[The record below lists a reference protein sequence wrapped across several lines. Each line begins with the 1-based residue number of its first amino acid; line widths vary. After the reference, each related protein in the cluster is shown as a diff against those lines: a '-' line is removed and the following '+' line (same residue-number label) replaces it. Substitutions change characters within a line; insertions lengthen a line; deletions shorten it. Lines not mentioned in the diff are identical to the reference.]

1 MELSK
6 QYKPEEVEERI
17 YELWEEGGHFRAE
30 INEDREPFS
39 MAIPPPNVT
48 SELHVGH
55 ALQFTLH
62 DIVIRY
68 QRMQGKEACWF
79 PGMDHAG
86 IATQNVVE
94 KNLAEEG
101 LTRHDLGREE
111 FVERVW
117 DWKEEYGGKIKDQL
131 KALGS
136 SADWSRER
144 FTLDEGLSRAV
155 REAFVQL
162 YEEGYIYRDKYII
175 NWCPR
180 CSTAL
185 SDIEVEHEEEV
196 GKLYWI
202 TYPIKGEDESVT
214 IATTRPETMLGD
226 TALAIHPEDERAE
239 ELSGKKAILPLVG
252 RELPIVKDD
261 AIDPEFGTGILK
273 VTPAHDPTD
282 FDIGEAHDL
291 ETISVINDDA
301 EIDFEGKYDGMDR
314 YEGREAIVEDLEK
327 EGHLKKTEDYEHS
340 VGHCQ
345 RCDTVV
351 EPSISE
357 QWFVEMEDLA
367 EPAIEAV
374 RNDEVELIPER
385 WKKVYFEW
393 MENIQDWCISRQL
406 WWGHRIPAWHCEDC
420 GEITVAREEPKKCD
434 SCGSNE
440 LTQERDV
447 LDTWFS
453 SALWPFSVMGW
464 PEETED
470 LNYFFPT
477 DLLITGFDIIFFWV
491 ARMIMTSLH
500 FMDEVPFDQVLL
512 TPLVLDENGE
522 KMSSSKGN
530 ILDPLELKDEYG
542 ADAVRF
548 AMASSTTKGR
558 GMKLSEGEIEDKRN
572 FLNKLWNAARFT
584 LSHVKEEDRTLP
596 EKEEMELEDK
606 WILSRYADALEG
618 VQDDLKDYSFKSA
631 TKKIYSFVWHDFCDW
646 YLELIK
652 PRLYSDEG
660 GEAASRVLGTT
671 FRGTLK
677 LLHPFIPFVTEEIWG
692 KLPGDE
698 GALIDRDFPEPDEEL
713 VDEEIEE
720 KLSTLQEMITAVRN
734 VRGEM
739 NIPTGKDVKVLVE
752 VDDEETGQ
760 LVRENQTYFSEL
772 ADVSEMEVGTG
783 VEKPENSSRRV
794 LESSE
799 VLVPLEGLIDIEKER
814 EKLKKE
820 LTELE
825 SDLESTRKKLNNE
838 DFLTK
843 APDEVVSR
851 EKAKK
856 EEFLEKKER
865 LQSNLEALEDN

>member
-1 MELSK
+1 MELPK
-6 QYKPEEVEERI
+6 RYEPEKVEDKI
-17 YELWEEGGHFRAE
+17 YDYWEENGYFRAE
-30 INEDREPFS
+30 VNEDKEPFS

-68 QRMQGKEACWF
+68 QRMKGKEVCWF

-94 KNLAEEG
+94 EHLAEENKS
-101 LTRHDLGREE
+101 RHDLGREK

-117 DWKEEYGGKIKDQL
+117 EWKEEYGGKIQDQL

-136 SADWSRER
+136 SPDWSRER

-185 SDIEVEHEEEV
+185 SDIEVEHEEEQ

-202 TYPIKGEDESVT
+202 NYELKGSEEFLTV
-214 IATTRPETMLGD
+214 ATTRPETMLGD
-226 TALAIHPEDERAE
+226 TALAIHPEDERSKDLA
-239 ELSGKKAILPLVG
+239 GRKAILPLVG
-252 RELPIVKDD
+252 REIPIVEDNVV
-261 AIDPEFGTGILK
+261 DPEFGSGIVK

-282 FDIGEAHDL
+282 FEIGEAYDL
-291 ETISVINDDA
+291 DTISVIDDDA
-301 EIDFEGKYDGMDR
+301 NISFEGKYEGMDR
-314 YEGREAIVEDLEK
+314 YEAREEIVRDLDETGMLEEI
-327 EGHLKKTEDYEHS
+327 EGYEHS

-351 EPSISE
+351 EPSVSE

-374 RNDEVELIPER
+374 RQDEVELIPDR

-406 WWGHRIPAWHCEDC
+406 WWGHRIPAWQCQDC
-420 GEITVAREEPKKCD
+420 GEMVVAREEPDTCT
-434 SCGSNE
+434 SCGSSE
-440 LTQERDV
+440 LTQETDV

-464 PEETED
+464 PQETKELD
-470 LNYFFPT
+470 YFFPT

-530 ILDPLELKDEYG
+530 ILDPLELKEEYG
-542 ADAVRF
+542 ADSVRF

-572 FLNKLWNAARFT
+572 FLNKLWNAARFA
-584 LSHVKEEDRTLP
+584 LP
-596 EKEEMELEDK
+596 HLEGGNNLPSEGELELEDR
-606 WILSRYADALEG
+606 WILSRYSDTVTQVEK
-618 VQDDLKDYSFKSA
+618 DLKDYAFKSA
-631 TKKIYSFVWHDFCDW
+631 TKKLYSFVWNDFCDW

-652 PRLYSDEG
+652 PRLYSEEGDET
-660 GEAASRVLGTT
+660 VNQILGYTLK
-671 FRGTLK
+671 GTLTI
-677 LLHPFIPFVTEEIWG
+677 LHPFIPFITEEIWN
-692 KLPGDE
+692 KLSEMSEP
-698 GALIDRDFPEPDEEL
+698 LMLRDFPSPGKDMKNREAEK
-713 VDEEIEE
+713 
-720 KLSTLQEMITAVRN
+720 KLSVLQKMIKAIRN

-739 NIPTGKDVKVLVE
+739 NIPTGKGIKVLI
-752 VDDEETGQ
+752 DTADEKLGRLAE
-760 LVRENQTYFSEL
+760 ENLIYFEEL
-772 ADVSEMEVGTG
+772 ANVDELKTGTDLDR
-783 VEKPENSSRRV
+783 PENSARRV
-794 LESSE
+794 LENSE
-799 VLVPLEGLIDIEKER
+799 VLVPLAGLIDIEKER
-814 EKLKKE
+814 ERIKNE
-820 LTELE
+820 LTEVE
-825 SDLESTRKKLNNE
+825 DDLESTLRKLNNE
-838 DFLTK
+838 DFLKK
-843 APDEVVSR
+843 APEEVVSK
-851 EKAKK
+851 EKEKK
-856 EEFLEKKER
+856 EEFLARKER
-865 LQSNLEALEDN
+865 LKTNLAALEDN

>member
-1 MELSK
+1 MELPK
-6 QYKPEEVEERI
+6 RYEPDKVEDRI
-17 YELWEEGGHFRAE
+17 YDYWENNDYFRAE
-30 INEDREPFS
+30 VDEEKERFS

-68 QRMQGKEACWF
+68 QRMKGKEACWF

-94 KNLAEEG
+94 KNLAEEN

-111 FVERVW
+111 FVQRVW

-136 SADWSRER
+136 SPDWSRER
-144 FTLDEGLSRAV
+144 FTLDDGLSNAV

-185 SDIEVEHEEEV
+185 SDIEVEHEEEE
-196 GKLYWI
+196 GKLYR
-202 TYPIKGEDESVT
+202 IKYELKGADQSVT

-226 TALAIHPEDERAE
+226 TALAIHPKDERAE
-239 ELSGKKAILPLVG
+239 ELAEKKAILPLVG
-252 RELPIVKDD
+252 RELPIVKDE
-261 AIDPEFGTGILK
+261 AIDPDFGSGVLK

-282 FDIGEAHDL
+282 FDIGERHDL

-301 EIDFEGKYDGMDR
+301 EISFDGKYRGMDR
-314 YEGREAIVEDLEK
+314 YEAREEIVKDLE
-327 EGHLKKTEDYEHS
+327 EGAYLEGIEDYEHS

-374 RNDEVELIPER
+374 RNDEVKLIPER

-420 GEITVAREEPKKCD
+420 KEITVSREEPQKCS
-434 SCGSNE
+434 SCGSTN
-440 LTQERDV
+440 LKQENDV

-470 LNYFFPT
+470 LDYFFPT

-491 ARMIMTSLH
+491 ARMIITSLH
-500 FMDEVPFDQVLL
+500 FMDEVPFREVLL

-522 KMSSSKGN
+522 KMSSSRGN

-572 FLNKLWNAARFT
+572 FLNKLWNAARFA
-584 LSHVKEEDRTLP
+584 LPHLEGGLDHLP
-596 EKEEMELEDK
+596 ERENLELEDR
-606 WILSRYADALEG
+606 WILSRYSHTVEEVRDNLE
-618 VQDDLKDYSFKSA
+618 DYSFKAA
-631 TKKIYSFVWHDFCDW
+631 TKKIYGFVWNDFCDW
-646 YLELIK
+646 YLELVK
-652 PRLYSDEG
+652 PRLYSDNEDDT
-660 GEAASRVLGTT
+660 ARRVLHYTLT
-671 FRGTLK
+671 GTLR
-677 LLHPFIPFVTEEIWG
+677 LLHPFIPFITEEIWN
-692 KLPGDE
+692 KLPDRKKP
-698 GALIDRDFPEPDEEL
+698 LMKRDFPGARAELKHPDVEGKL
-713 VDEEIEE
+713 ASLQKMIEA
-720 KLSTLQEMITAVRN
+720 TRN

-739 NIPTGKDVKVLVE
+739 NIPTGKEIKVMIDTE
-752 VDDEETGQ
+752 DEELGKLAKKK
-760 LVRENQTYFSEL
+760 LVYFSEL
-772 ADVSEMEVGTG
+772 ADVSELQVGSG
-783 VEKPENSSRRV
+783 LDRPDNSARRILEKA
-794 LESSE
+794 E
-799 VLVPLEGLIDIEKER
+799 VLVPLEGLIDIESER
-814 EKLKKE
+814 ERIKG
-820 LTELE
+820 ELE
-825 SDLESTRKKLNNE
+825 EVKQNLASTERKLNNE
-838 DFLTK
+838 DFLKK
-843 APDEVVSR
+843 APEEVVAK
-851 EKAKK
+851 EKDKR
-856 EEFLEKKER
+856 EEFQSKKDRLET
-865 LQSNLEALEDN
+865 NLAALEDN

>member
-1 MELSK
+1 MELPK
-6 QYKPEEVEERI
+6 RYEPDKVEDKI
-17 YELWEEGGHFRAE
+17 YDYWESNDYFRAE
-30 INEDREPFS
+30 IDEGKEPFS

-68 QRMQGKEACWF
+68 QRMKGKEACWF

-94 KNLAEEG
+94 KNLAEED

-136 SADWSRER
+136 SPDWSRER
-144 FTLDEGLSRAV
+144 FTLDDGLSNAV

-185 SDIEVEHEEEV
+185 SDIEVEHEEEE
-196 GKLYWI
+196 GKLYRI
-202 TYPIKGEDESVT
+202 SYELDGADRSVT

-226 TALAIHPEDERAE
+226 TALAIHPEDERAD
-239 ELSGKKAILPLVG
+239 ELVEYKAILPLVG
-252 RELPIVKDD
+252 RELPIVKDE
-261 AIDPEFGTGILK
+261 AIDPEFGSGVLK

-282 FDIGEAHDL
+282 FDIGDRHGL
-291 ETISVINDDA
+291 ETISVISDDA
-301 EIDFEGKYDGMDR
+301 EISFEGKYRGMER
-314 YEGREAIVEDLEK
+314 YEAREEIVKDLE
-327 EGHLKKTEDYEHS
+327 ESGHLEGIEDYEHS

-367 EPAIEAV
+367 RPAIEAV
-374 RNDEVELIPER
+374 RNDEVELIPDR

-406 WWGHRIPAWHCEDC
+406 WWGHRIPAWHCNDC
-420 GEITVAREEPKKCD
+420 DEITVSREEPEKC
-434 SCGSNE
+434 SHCGSTN
-440 LTQERDV
+440 LTQEQDV

-470 LNYFFPT
+470 LDYFFPT

-500 FMDEVPFDQVLL
+500 FMDEIPFDQVLL

-572 FLNKLWNAARFT
+572 FLNKLWNASRFALPHMESGSDELPAEDT
-584 LSHVKEEDRTLP
+584 LK
-596 EKEEMELEDK
+596 LEDK
-606 WILSRYADALEG
+606 WILSRYADTIGE
-618 VQDDLKDYSFKSA
+618 VRDDLEDYSFKAA
-631 TKKIYSFVWHDFCDW
+631 TKKIYSFVWNDFCDW
-646 YLELIK
+646 YLELVK
-652 PRLYSDEG
+652 PRLYSEG
-660 GEAASRVLGTT
+660 DDDTARRVLSYTLK
-671 FRGTLK
+671 GTLK
-677 LLHPFIPFVTEEIWG
+677 VLHPFIPFVTEEIWN
-692 KLPGDE
+692 KLPDSPKP
-698 GALIDRDFPEPDEEL
+698 LMKRSFPETKSQLRNSEVEANL
-713 VDEEIEE
+713 A
-720 KLSTLQEMITAVRN
+720 SLQEMIKSIRN

-739 NIPTGKDVKVLVE
+739 NIPTGKEIKVLIDTE
-752 VDDEETGQ
+752 DENLGS
-760 LVRENQTYFSEL
+760 LAKENLTYFTEL
-772 ADVSEMEVGTG
+772 ADVTELEVGSG
-783 VEKPENSSRRV
+783 LNRPENSARRI
-794 LESSE
+794 LEDCE
-799 VLVPLEGLIDIEKER
+799 VLVPLEGLIDIESER
-814 EKLKKE
+814 KRIKKE
-820 LTELE
+820 LDQVEG
-825 SDLESTRKKLNNE
+825 DLEATERKLSNE
-838 DFLTK
+838 DFLKK
-843 APDEVVSR
+843 APEEVVAK
-851 EKAKK
+851 EKDKK
-856 EEFLEKKER
+856 EEFQAKKDRLET
-865 LQSNLEALEDN
+865 NLAALEDN

>member
-6 QYKPEEVEERI
+6 RYKPEDVEDKI
-17 YELWEEGGHFRAE
+17 YKFWEDNDYFRAE
-30 INEDREPFS
+30 VSEDKEPFS

-68 QRMQGKEACWF
+68 QRMKGKEDCWF

-101 LTRHDLGREE
+101 LNRHDLGREK

-117 DWKEEYGGKIKDQL
+117 EWKEEYGGKIKDQL

-144 FTLDEGLSRAV
+144 FTLDEGLSNAV
-155 REAFVQL
+155 KEAFVQL

-185 SDIEVEHEEEV
+185 SDIEVEHKEEE
-196 GKLYWI
+196 GKLYR
-202 TYPIKGEDESVT
+202 IKYDLKGTDQSVT

-226 TALAIHPEDERAE
+226 TGLAIHPDDERAE
-239 ELSGKKAILPLVG
+239 ELVGEKAILPLVG
-252 RELPIVKDD
+252 RELPIVDD
-261 AIDPEFGTGILK
+261 EAIDPEFGSGILK

-291 ETISVINDDA
+291 ESISVIDDA
-301 EIDFEGKYDGMDR
+301 AKISLEGKYQGLDR
-314 YEGREAIVEDLEK
+314 YEARDQIVDDLVEQGYL
-327 EGHLKKTEDYEHS
+327 EEVENYDHS

-367 EPAIEAV
+367 KPAIEAV
-374 RNDEVELIPER
+374 RNDDVELIPDR

-420 GEITVAREEPKKCD
+420 GEITVSREEPEAC
-434 SCGSNE
+434 SACGGSN
-440 LTQERDV
+440 LTQEKDV

-464 PEETED
+464 PEDTED
-470 LNYFFPT
+470 LEYFFPT

-500 FMDEVPFDQVLL
+500 FTGEVPFDQVLL

-542 ADAVRF
+542 TDAVRF

-584 LSHVKEEDRTLP
+584 LSHLDSEEEKLP
-596 EKEEMELEDK
+596 EKEGMELEDR
-606 WILSRYADALEG
+606 WIISRYQDTVTKVRNNLE
-618 VQDDLKDYSFKSA
+618 DYSFKTAS
-631 TKKIYSFVWHDFCDW
+631 KILYSFVWNDFCDW

-652 PRLYSDEG
+652 PRLYSRE
-660 GEAASRVLGTT
+660 ENTVATQVLSYT
-671 FRGTLK
+671 FRGTLR
-677 LLHPFIPFVTEEIWG
+677 LLHPFIPFITEEIWD
-692 KLPGDE
+692 KLPGDP
-698 GALIDRDFPEPDEEL
+698 GALIGKDFPQPHKDLRDE
-713 VDEEIEE
+713 DIEE
-720 KLSTLQEMITAVRN
+720 KLAFLQEVIRATRN

-739 NIPTGKDVKVLVE
+739 NIPNGKEISVMINVE
-752 VDDEETGQ
+752 NEELGK
-760 LVRENQTYFSEL
+760 LARENLTYFSEL
-772 ADVSEMEVGTG
+772 ANVNELEVGTDI
-783 VEKPENSSRRV
+783 EQPKNSARRV
-794 LESSE
+794 LSNSE
-799 VLVPLEGLIDIEKER
+799 VLVPLEGLIDIEKE
-814 EKLKKE
+814 KE
-820 LTELE
+820 RIENELSQLE
-825 SDLESTRKKLNNE
+825 RDLESTKKKLNNE

-843 APDEVVSR
+843 APEEVVDR
-851 EKAKK
+851 EKKK
-856 EEFLEKKER
+856 QEEFQAKKER
-865 LQSNLEALEDN
+865 LKSNLEALEDS

>member
-1 MELSK
+1 MELPK
-6 QYKPEEVEERI
+6 RYEPEKVENRI
-17 YELWEEGGHFRAE
+17 YDYWEESGYFRAE
-30 INEDREPFS
+30 VNEDREPFS
-39 MAIPPPNVT
+39 MVIPPPNVT

-68 QRMQGKEACWF
+68 QRMKGKEACWF

-94 KNLAEEG
+94 KHLAEENK
-101 LTRHDLGREE
+101 TRHDLGREK

-117 DWKEEYGGKIKDQL
+117 KWKEEYGGKIKDQL

-136 SADWSRER
+136 SPDWSRER

-185 SDIEVEHEEEV
+185 SDIEVEHEEEE

-202 TYPIKGEDESVT
+202 NYKLKDSDEFVT
-214 IATTRPETMLGD
+214 VATTRPETMLGD
-226 TALAIHPEDERAE
+226 TALAIHPKDGRSEKLA
-239 ELSGKKAILPLVG
+239 GKKAVLPLVG
-252 RELPIVKDD
+252 REIPVVEDEVV
-261 AIDPEFGTGILK
+261 DPEFGSGIVK

-282 FDIGEAHDL
+282 FEIGETYDL
-291 ETISVINDDA
+291 ETISVIDDDA
-301 EIDFEGKYDGMDR
+301 NISFEGKYNGMDR
-314 YEGREAIVEDLEK
+314 YEAREEIVRDLDETGLL
-327 EGHLKKTEDYEHS
+327 EEIEDYEHS

-345 RCDTVV
+345 RCETVV
-351 EPSISE
+351 EPSVSE

-367 EPAIEAV
+367 KPAIEAV
-374 RNDEVELIPER
+374 RKDEVELIPDR
-385 WKKVYFEW
+385 WEKVYFEW

-420 GEITVAREEPKKCD
+420 GEIVVSREEPHTCT
-434 SCGSNE
+434 SCGSSE
-440 LTQERDV
+440 LTQETDV

-464 PEETED
+464 PEDTEELD
-470 LNYFFPT
+470 YFFPT
-477 DLLITGFDIIFFWV
+477 NLLITGFDIIFFWV

-530 ILDPLELKDEYG
+530 ILDPLELKEEYG
-542 ADAVRF
+542 ADSVRF

-572 FLNKLWNAARFT
+572 FLNKLWNAARFA
-584 LSHVKEEDRTLP
+584 LPHLEGGDGLPSEEEL
-596 EKEEMELEDK
+596 ELEDR
-606 WILSRYADALEG
+606 WILSRYTDTVSQVEQDLE
-618 VQDDLKDYSFKSA
+618 DYSFKSA
-631 TKKIYSFVWHDFCDW
+631 TKKLYSFVWNDFCDW

-652 PRLYSDEG
+652 PRLYSEEGDEG
-660 GEAASRVLGTT
+660 VKRVLGYTLE
-671 FRGTLK
+671 GTLTI
-677 LLHPFIPFVTEEIWG
+677 LHPFIPFITEEIWD
-692 KLPGDE
+692 KLSETSEP
-698 GALIDRDFPEPDEEL
+698 IMIQDFPAPESSKRNREA
-713 VDEEIEE
+713 EE
-720 KLSTLQEMITAVRN
+720 KLSALQEMIKAIRN

-739 NIPTGKDVKVLVE
+739 NIPTGKGIKVLIDTE
-752 VDDEETGQ
+752 NGDLGRLAEEK
-760 LVRENQTYFSEL
+760 LTYFQEL
-772 ADVSEMEVGTG
+772 ANVDELITGTDL
-783 VEKPENSSRRV
+783 ERPENSARRV
-794 LESSE
+794 FDDFE
-799 VLVPLEGLIDIEKER
+799 VLVPLEGIIDIEKER
-814 EKLKKE
+814 ERIKNE
-820 LTELE
+820 LTEVE
-825 SDLESTRKKLNNE
+825 DDLDSTLRKLNNE
-838 DFLTK
+838 DFLKK
-843 APDEVVSR
+843 APDEVVSK
-851 EKAKK
+851 EKRKK
-856 EEFLEKKER
+856 EEFLARKDR
-865 LQSNLEALEDN
+865 LETNLAALEDN

>member
-1 MELSK
+1 MELPK
-6 QYKPEEVEERI
+6 RYEPEKVEDRI
-17 YELWEEGGHFRAE
+17 YDYWEENGYFRAE
-30 INEDREPFS
+30 VNEDKEPFS
-39 MAIPPPNVT
+39 VVIPPPNVT

-68 QRMQGKEACWF
+68 QRMKGKEACWF

-94 KNLAEEG
+94 KHLAEENK
-101 LTRHDLGREE
+101 TRHDLGREK

-117 DWKEEYGGKIKDQL
+117 EWKDEYGGKIKDQL

-136 SADWSRER
+136 SPDWSRER

-162 YEEGYIYRDKYII
+162 YEEDYIYRDKYII

-185 SDIEVEHEEEV
+185 SDIEVEHEEEE

-202 TYPIKGEDESVT
+202 NYELKNSDEAVT

-226 TALAIHPEDERAE
+226 TALAIHPKDGRSEKLA
-239 ELSGKKAILPLVG
+239 GKKAVLPLVG
-252 RELPIVKDD
+252 REIPVVEDEVV
-261 AIDPEFGTGILK
+261 DPEFGSGIVK

-282 FDIGEAHDL
+282 FEIGETYGL
-291 ETISVINDDA
+291 ETISVIDDDA
-301 EIDFEGKYDGMDR
+301 NISFEGKYKGMDR
-314 YEGREAIVEDLEK
+314 YEAREEIVRDLDETGLL
-327 EGHLKKTEDYEHS
+327 EEIEDYEHS

-345 RCDTVV
+345 RCETVV
-351 EPSISE
+351 EPSVSE

-374 RNDEVELIPER
+374 RKDEVELIPDR

-420 GEITVAREEPKKCD
+420 GEIVVSREEPHTCT
-434 SCGSNE
+434 SCGSSE
-440 LTQERDV
+440 LTQETDV

-464 PEETED
+464 PEETEELD
-470 LNYFFPT
+470 YFFPT
-477 DLLITGFDIIFFWV
+477 NLLITGFDIIFFWV

-530 ILDPLELKDEYG
+530 ILDPLELKEEYG
-542 ADAVRF
+542 ADSVRF

-572 FLNKLWNAARFT
+572 FLNKLWNAARFA
-584 LSHVKEEDRTLP
+584 LP
-596 EKEEMELEDK
+596 HFESGDSLPSEKELELEDR
-606 WILSRYADALEG
+606 WILSRYTDTVTQVEKDLE
-618 VQDDLKDYSFKSA
+618 DYSFKSA
-631 TKKIYSFVWHDFCDW
+631 TKKLYSFVWNDFCDW

-652 PRLYSDEG
+652 PRLYSEEGDEG
-660 GEAASRVLGTT
+660 VKRVLGYTLK
-671 FRGTLK
+671 GTLTI
-677 LLHPFIPFVTEEIWG
+677 LHPFIPFITEEIWD
-692 KLPGDE
+692 KLSETSEPIMIQD
-698 GALIDRDFPEPDEEL
+698 LPDPESGTRNREA
-713 VDEEIEE
+713 EE
-720 KLSTLQEMITAVRN
+720 KLSALQEMIKAIRN

-739 NIPTGKDVKVLVE
+739 NIPTGKGIKVLIDTE
-752 VDDEETGQ
+752 NGDLGRLAEEK
-760 LVRENQTYFSEL
+760 LTYFQEL
-772 ADVSEMEVGTG
+772 ANVDELITGTDLG
-783 VEKPENSSRRV
+783 RPENSARRV
-794 LESSE
+794 LEDSE

-814 EKLKKE
+814 ERIKNE
-820 LTELE
+820 LTEVE
-825 SDLESTRKKLNNE
+825 NDLDSTLRKLNNE
-838 DFLTK
+838 DFLKK
-843 APDEVVSR
+843 APDEVVSK
-851 EKAKK
+851 EKKKK
-856 EEFLEKKER
+856 EEFLARKDR
-865 LQSNLEALEDN
+865 LETNLVALEDN

>member
-1 MELSK
+1 MALPKRYE
-6 QYKPEEVEERI
+6 PEKVEDRI
-17 YELWEEGGHFRAE
+17 YEYWEESGYFRAE
-30 INEDREPFS
+30 VNDDREPFS

-68 QRMQGKEACWF
+68 KRMEGKEACWF

-94 KNLAEEG
+94 KHLAREDK
-101 LTRHDLGREE
+101 TRHDLGREK
-111 FVERVW
+111 FVDRVW
-117 DWKEEYGGKIKDQL
+117 EWKEEYGGKIKDQL
-131 KALGS
+131 KALGAS
-136 SADWSRER
+136 PDWSRER
-144 FTLDEGLSRAV
+144 FTLDEGLSNAV
-155 REAFVQL
+155 REAFVRL

-185 SDIEVEHEEEV
+185 SDIEVEHEEEQ

-202 TYPIKGEDESVT
+202 RYQLKDSDDYLTV
-214 IATTRPETMLGD
+214 ATTRPETMLGD
-226 TALAIHPEDERAE
+226 TALAIHPEDERSD
-239 ELSGKKAILPLVG
+239 ELAGRKAVLPLVG
-252 RELPIVKDD
+252 REMPIVEDD
-261 AIDPEFGTGILK
+261 VVDPDFGSGIVK

-282 FDIGEAHDL
+282 FDIGETHGL
-291 ETISVINDDA
+291 EVISVIDDA
-301 EIDFEGKYDGMDR
+301 AEISFEGKYHGMDR
-314 YEGREAIVEDLEK
+314 YEARDKIVRDLDDAGYLE
-327 EGHLKKTEDYEHS
+327 EVEDYEHS

-345 RCDTVV
+345 RCNTVV
-351 EPSISE
+351 EPSVSE

-374 RNDEVELIPER
+374 REDEVELIPDR

-420 GEITVAREEPKKCD
+420 GEIVVSRDEPGQCS
-434 SCGSNE
+434 SCGSSE
-440 LTQERDV
+440 LTQETDV

-470 LNYFFPT
+470 LDYFFPT

-530 ILDPLELKDEYG
+530 ILDPLELKEDYG
-542 ADAVRF
+542 ADSVRF

-572 FLNKLWNAARFT
+572 FLNKLWNAARFA
-584 LSHVKEEDRTLP
+584 LPHVDEDKGLP
-596 EKEEMELEDK
+596 PIDEMELEDR
-606 WILSRYADALEG
+606 WILSRYARTVNEVKEDLE
-618 VQDDLKDYSFKSA
+618 DYSFKAA
-631 TKKIYSFVWHDFCDW
+631 TKKLYSFVWNDFCDW

-660 GEAASRVLGTT
+660 DETVTRVLGYT
-671 FRGTLK
+671 FRGTLTV
-677 LLHPFIPFVTEEIWG
+677 LHPFIPFITEEIWD
-692 KLPGDE
+692 KLSENPE
-698 GALIDRDFPEPDEEL
+698 PIMLRDFPSPADEMLNEA
-713 VDEEIEE
+713 EEE
-720 KLSTLQEMITAVRN
+720 KLAALQEMIKAIRN

-739 NIPTGKDVKVLVE
+739 NIPTGQDIKVLIDTE
-752 VDDEETGQ
+752 DEELGR
-760 LVRENQTYFSEL
+760 LAKENLTYFSEL
-772 ADVSEMEVGTG
+772 ARVEELTVGSDL
-783 VEKPENSSRRV
+783 ERPDNSARRILENA
-794 LESSE
+794 E
-799 VLVPLEGLIDIEKER
+799 VLVPLSGLIDIDKER
-814 EKLKKE
+814 ERIKGE
-820 LTELE
+820 L
-825 SDLESTRKKLNNE
+825 SDVEDDLNATLRKLNNE
-838 DFLTK
+838 DFLKK
-843 APDEVVSR
+843 APEEVVSK
-851 EKAKK
+851 EKEKK
-856 EEFLEKKER
+856 DEFLQRKER
-865 LQSNLEALEDN
+865 LETNLAALEDN

>member
-6 QYKPEEVEERI
+6 RYEPDQVEDRI
-17 YELWEEGGHFRAE
+17 YAYWEENGYFRAE
-30 INEDREPFS
+30 VNEEKEPFS

-68 QRMQGKEACWF
+68 QRMRGKEACWF

-94 KNLAEEG
+94 KNLAEEN
-101 LTRHDLGREE
+101 LSRHDLGREE
-111 FVERVW
+111 FVQRVW
-117 DWKEEYGGKIKDQL
+117 EWKEEYGGKIKDQL

-136 SADWSRER
+136 SPDWSRER
-144 FTLDEGLSRAV
+144 FTLDEGLSNAV
-155 REAFVQL
+155 REAFVRL

-185 SDIEVEHEEEV
+185 SDIEVEHAEEE
-196 GKLYWI
+196 GKLYRI
-202 TYPIKGEDESVT
+202 SYPLKESDQSVT

-226 TALAIHPEDERAE
+226 TGLAIHPDDERAE
-239 ELSGKKAILPLVG
+239 QLAGREAILPLVG
-252 RELPIVKDD
+252 RELPVVEDE
-261 AIDPEFGTGILK
+261 AIDPEFGSGILK

-282 FDIGEAHDL
+282 FEIGERHDL
-291 ETISVINDDA
+291 DSISVIDDDA
-301 EIDFEGKYDGMDR
+301 TISFEGKYRGLDR
-314 YEGREAIVEDLEK
+314 YEAREEIVGDLKEEGYLEDI
-327 EGHLKKTEDYEHS
+327 EDYEHS
-340 VGHCQ
+340 IGHCQ
-345 RCDTVV
+345 RCGTVV

-367 EPAIEAV
+367 GPAIEAV
-374 RNDEVELIPER
+374 RNDDVELIPDR

-406 WWGHRIPAWHCEDC
+406 WWGHRIPAWHCDHC
-420 GEITVAREEPKKCD
+420 GGITVSRDQPEECG
-434 SCGSNE
+434 SCGSTD
-440 LTQERDV
+440 LTQEKDV

-470 LNYFFPT
+470 LDYFFPT
-477 DLLITGFDIIFFWV
+477 DLLITGFDIIYFCV

-530 ILDPLELKDEYG
+530 ILDPLELKEEYG

-558 GMKLSEGEIEDKRN
+558 GMKLSEGEIEDRRN
-572 FLNKLWNAARFT
+572 FLNKLWNAARFA
-584 LSHVKEEDRTLP
+584 LPHLEGEAPDLPDRNNLHLEDR
-596 EKEEMELEDK
+596 
-606 WILSRYADALEG
+606 WILSRYAYT
-618 VQDDLKDYSFKSA
+618 VQEVKEKLRDYSFKAA
-631 TKKIYSFVWHDFCDW
+631 TNRLYSFVWNDFCDW

-652 PRLYSDEG
+652 PRLYSEDG
-660 GEAASRVLGTT
+660 DRTARGVLSYTL
-671 FRGTLK
+671 RGTLK
-677 LLHPFIPFVTEEIWG
+677 LLHPFIPFITEEIWN
-692 KLPGDE
+692 KIPESPDPLMK
-698 GALIDRDFPEPDEEL
+698 RDFPEVETGLRDPEVEG
-713 VDEEIEE
+713 
-720 KLSTLQEMITAVRN
+720 KLATLQNMIRAIRN

-739 NIPTGKDVKVLVE
+739 NIPTGKEIRVIIDI
-752 VDDEETGQ
+752 EEEGLGQ
-760 LVRENQTYFSEL
+760 LVEENSSYFAEL
-772 ADVSEMEVGTG
+772 ATVGQIEVGTNL
-783 VEKPENSSRRV
+783 ERPKNSARRV
-794 LESSE
+794 LEDSE
-799 VLVPLEGLIDIEKER
+799 VLVPLEGLIDIEEER
-814 EKLKKE
+814 ERIKKE
-820 LTELE
+820 LSELE
-825 SDLESTRKKLNNE
+825 SNLESTEKKLNNE

-843 APDEVVSR
+843 APEEVVSK
-851 EKAKK
+851 EKDKK
-856 EEFLEKKER
+856 EEFLAKKER
-865 LQSNLEALEDN
+865 LETNLAALEDN

>member
-1 MELSK
+1 MALPKRYE
-6 QYKPEEVEERI
+6 PEKVEDRI
-17 YELWEEGGHFRAE
+17 YEYWEESGYFRAE
-30 INEDREPFS
+30 VNDDREPFS

-68 QRMQGKEACWF
+68 KRMEGKEACWF

-94 KNLAEEG
+94 KHLAREDK
-101 LTRHDLGREE
+101 TRHDLGREK
-111 FVERVW
+111 FVDRVW
-117 DWKEEYGGKIKDQL
+117 EWKEEYGGKIKDQL
-131 KALGS
+131 KALGAS
-136 SADWSRER
+136 PDWSRER
-144 FTLDEGLSRAV
+144 FTLDEGLSNAV
-155 REAFVQL
+155 REAFVRL

-185 SDIEVEHEEEV
+185 SDIEVEHEEEQ

-202 TYPIKGEDESVT
+202 RYQLKDSDDYLTV
-214 IATTRPETMLGD
+214 ATTRPETMLGD
-226 TALAIHPEDERAE
+226 TALAIHPEDERSD
-239 ELSGKKAILPLVG
+239 ELAGRKAVLPLVG
-252 RELPIVKDD
+252 REMPIVEDD
-261 AIDPEFGTGILK
+261 VVDPDFGSGIVK

-282 FDIGEAHDL
+282 FDIGETHGL
-291 ETISVINDDA
+291 EVISVIDDA
-301 EIDFEGKYDGMDR
+301 AEISFEGKYHGMDR
-314 YEGREAIVEDLEK
+314 YEARDKIVRDLDDAGYLE
-327 EGHLKKTEDYEHS
+327 EVEDYEHS

-345 RCDTVV
+345 RCNTVV
-351 EPSISE
+351 EPSVSE

-374 RNDEVELIPER
+374 REDEVELIPDR

-420 GEITVAREEPKKCD
+420 GEIVVSRDEPGQCS
-434 SCGSNE
+434 SCGSSE
-440 LTQERDV
+440 LTQETDV

-470 LNYFFPT
+470 LDYFFPT

-530 ILDPLELKDEYG
+530 ILDPLELKEDYG
-542 ADAVRF
+542 ADSVRF

-572 FLNKLWNAARFT
+572 FLNKLWNAARFA
-584 LSHVKEEDRTLP
+584 LPHVDEDKGLP
-596 EKEEMELEDK
+596 PIDEMELEDR
-606 WILSRYADALEG
+606 WILSRYARTVNEVKEDLE
-618 VQDDLKDYSFKSA
+618 DYSFKAA
-631 TKKIYSFVWHDFCDW
+631 TKKLYSFVWNDFCDW

-660 GEAASRVLGTT
+660 DETVTRVLGYT
-671 FRGTLK
+671 FRGTLTV
-677 LLHPFIPFVTEEIWG
+677 LHPFIPFITEEIWD
-692 KLPGDE
+692 KLSGNPE
-698 GALIDRDFPEPDEEL
+698 PIMLRDFPSPADEMLNEA
-713 VDEEIEE
+713 EEE
-720 KLSTLQEMITAVRN
+720 KLAALQEMIKAIRN

-739 NIPTGKDVKVLVE
+739 NIQTGQDIKVLIDTE
-752 VDDEETGQ
+752 DEELGR
-760 LVRENQTYFSEL
+760 LAKENLTYFSEL
-772 ADVSEMEVGTG
+772 ARVEELTVGSDL
-783 VEKPENSSRRV
+783 ERPDNSARRILENA
-794 LESSE
+794 E
-799 VLVPLEGLIDIEKER
+799 VLVPLSGLIDIDKER
-814 EKLKKE
+814 ERIKGE
-820 LTELE
+820 L
-825 SDLESTRKKLNNE
+825 SDVEDDLNATLRKLNNE
-838 DFLTK
+838 DFLKK
-843 APDEVVSR
+843 APEEVVAK
-851 EKAKK
+851 EKEKK
-856 EEFLEKKER
+856 DEFLQRKER
-865 LQSNLEALEDN
+865 LETNLAALEDN

>member
-1 MELSK
+1 MELPK
-6 QYKPEEVEERI
+6 RYEPEKVEDRI
-17 YELWEEGGHFRAE
+17 YDYWEENGYFRAE
-30 INEDREPFS
+30 VNEDKEPFS
-39 MAIPPPNVT
+39 VVIPPPNVT

-68 QRMQGKEACWF
+68 QRMKGKEACWF

-94 KNLAEEG
+94 KHLAEENK
-101 LTRHDLGREE
+101 TRHDLGREK

-117 DWKEEYGGKIKDQL
+117 EWKDEYGGKIKDQL

-136 SADWSRER
+136 SPDWSRER

-162 YEEGYIYRDKYII
+162 YEEDYIYRDKYII

-185 SDIEVEHEEEV
+185 SDIEVEHEEEE

-202 TYPIKGEDESVT
+202 NYELKNSDESVT

-226 TALAIHPEDERAE
+226 TALAIHPKDGRSEKLA
-239 ELSGKKAILPLVG
+239 GKKAVLPLVG
-252 RELPIVKDD
+252 REIPVVEDEVV
-261 AIDPEFGTGILK
+261 DPEFGSGIVK

-282 FDIGEAHDL
+282 FEIGETYGL
-291 ETISVINDDA
+291 ETISVIDDDA
-301 EIDFEGKYDGMDR
+301 NISFEGKYKGMDR
-314 YEGREAIVEDLEK
+314 YEAREEIVRDLDETGLL
-327 EGHLKKTEDYEHS
+327 EEIEDYEHS

-345 RCDTVV
+345 RCETVV
-351 EPSISE
+351 EPSVSE

-374 RNDEVELIPER
+374 RKDEVELIPDR

-420 GEITVAREEPKKCD
+420 GEIVVSREEPHTCT
-434 SCGSNE
+434 SCGSSE
-440 LTQERDV
+440 LTQETDV

-464 PEETED
+464 PEETEELD
-470 LNYFFPT
+470 YFFPT
-477 DLLITGFDIIFFWV
+477 NLLITGFDIIFFWV

-530 ILDPLELKDEYG
+530 ILDPLELKEEYG
-542 ADAVRF
+542 ADSVRF

-572 FLNKLWNAARFT
+572 FLNKLWNAARFA
-584 LSHVKEEDRTLP
+584 LP
-596 EKEEMELEDK
+596 HFESGDSLPSEKELELEDR
-606 WILSRYADALEG
+606 WILSRYTDTVTQVEKDLE
-618 VQDDLKDYSFKSA
+618 DYSFKSA
-631 TKKIYSFVWHDFCDW
+631 TKKLYSFVWNDFCDW

-652 PRLYSDEG
+652 PRLYSEEGDEG
-660 GEAASRVLGTT
+660 VKRVLGYTLK
-671 FRGTLK
+671 GTLTI
-677 LLHPFIPFVTEEIWG
+677 LHPFIPFITEEIWD
-692 KLPGDE
+692 KLSETSEPIMIQD
-698 GALIDRDFPEPDEEL
+698 LPDPESGTRNREA
-713 VDEEIEE
+713 EE
-720 KLSTLQEMITAVRN
+720 KLSALQEMIKAIRN

-739 NIPTGKDVKVLVE
+739 NIPTGKGIKVLIDTE
-752 VDDEETGQ
+752 NGDLGRLAEEK
-760 LVRENQTYFSEL
+760 LTYFQEL
-772 ADVSEMEVGTG
+772 ANVDELITGTDLG
-783 VEKPENSSRRV
+783 RPENSARRV
-794 LESSE
+794 LEDSE

-814 EKLKKE
+814 ERIKNE
-820 LTELE
+820 LTEVE
-825 SDLESTRKKLNNE
+825 NDLDSTLRKLNNE
-838 DFLTK
+838 DFLKK
-843 APDEVVSR
+843 APDEVVSK
-851 EKAKK
+851 EKKKK
-856 EEFLEKKER
+856 EEFLARKDR
-865 LQSNLEALEDN
+865 LETNLVALEDN

>member
-1 MELSK
+1 MELPK
-6 QYKPEEVEERI
+6 RYEPEKVEDKI
-17 YELWEEGGHFRAE
+17 YNYWEENGYFRAE
-30 INEDREPFS
+30 INEDKEPFS

-68 QRMQGKEACWF
+68 QRMKGKEACWF

-94 KNLAEEG
+94 KKLAEENK
-101 LTRHDLGREE
+101 TRHDLGREK
-111 FVERVW
+111 FVDRVW
-117 DWKEEYGGKIKDQL
+117 EWKEEYGGKIKDQL

-136 SADWSRER
+136 SPDWSRER

-162 YEEGYIYRDKYII
+162 HEEGYIYRDKYII

-185 SDIEVEHEEEV
+185 SDIEVEHEEEE

-202 TYPIKGEDESVT
+202 NYELENSDVFVT
-214 IATTRPETMLGD
+214 VATTRPETMLGD
-226 TALAIHPEDERAE
+226 TALAIHPDDERSE
-239 ELSGKKAILPLVG
+239 ELDGKKAVLPLVG
-252 RELPIVKDD
+252 REIPVVEDD
-261 AIDPEFGTGILK
+261 AVDPEFGSGIVK

-282 FDIGEAHDL
+282 FEIGETYDL
-291 ETISVINDDA
+291 ETISVIDDDA
-301 EIDFEGKYDGMDR
+301 NISFEGKYEGMDR
-314 YEGREAIVEDLEK
+314 YEARKEIVRDLDEAGLLE
-327 EGHLKKTEDYEHS
+327 EIEDYEHS

-351 EPSISE
+351 EPSVSE

-367 EPAIEAV
+367 KPAIEAV
-374 RNDEVELIPER
+374 REDEVELIPDR

-406 WWGHRIPAWHCEDC
+406 WWGHRIPAWHCENC
-420 GEITVAREEPKKCD
+420 SEIVVSREEPDTCT
-434 SCGSNE
+434 SCGGTE
-440 LTQERDV
+440 LTQETDV

-470 LNYFFPT
+470 LDYFFPT

-530 ILDPLELKDEYG
+530 ILDPLELKEEYG
-542 ADAVRF
+542 ADSVRF

-572 FLNKLWNAARFT
+572 FLNKLWNAARFA
-584 LSHVKEEDRTLP
+584 LPHLEEGQDLP
-596 EKEEMELEDK
+596 SEEELELEDK
-606 WILSRYADALEG
+606 WILSRYRDTVNQVEEN
-618 VQDDLKDYSFKSA
+618 LKDYSFKPA
-631 TKKIYSFVWHDFCDW
+631 TKKLYSFVWNDFCDW

-652 PRLYSDEG
+652 PRLYSDED
-660 GEAASRVLGTT
+660 GEVAKKVLSY
-671 FRGTLK
+671 TLK
-677 LLHPFIPFVTEEIWG
+677 KTLTILHPFIPFITEEIWD
-692 KLPGDE
+692 KLSKTPE
-698 GALIDRDFPEPDEEL
+698 ALMVQDFPSPEEGMRNK
-713 VDEEIEE
+713 EAEK
-720 KLSTLQEMITAVRN
+720 KLSALQEMIKAIRN

-739 NIPTGKDVKVLVE
+739 NIPTGKGIKVLIDTE
-752 VDDEETGQ
+752 DEELGK
-760 LVRENQTYFSEL
+760 LAEENLTYFEEL
-772 ADVSEMEVGTG
+772 ANVDELITG
-783 VEKPENSSRRV
+783 ADLERPENSARRV
-794 LESSE
+794 LEESE
-799 VLVPLEGLIDIEKER
+799 VLVPLEGLIDIDQEKER
-814 EKLKKE
+814 IKSE
-820 LTELE
+820 LAEVE
-825 SDLESTRKKLNNE
+825 DDLDSTLRKLNNE
-838 DFLTK
+838 DFLKK
-843 APDEVVSR
+843 APEEVVSK
-851 EKAKK
+851 EKKKK
-856 EEFLEKKER
+856 EEFLTRKER
-865 LQSNLEALEDN
+865 LETNLAALEDN

>member
-1 MELSK
+1 MELPK
-6 QYKPEEVEERI
+6 RYEPEKVEDRI
-17 YELWEEGGHFRAE
+17 YDYWEENGYFRAE
-30 INEDREPFS
+30 VNEDKEPFS
-39 MAIPPPNVT
+39 VVIPPPNVT

-68 QRMQGKEACWF
+68 QRMKGKEACWF

-94 KNLAEEG
+94 KHLAEENK
-101 LTRHDLGREE
+101 TRHDLGREK

-117 DWKEEYGGKIKDQL
+117 EWKDEYGGKIKDQL

-136 SADWSRER
+136 SPDWSRER

-162 YEEGYIYRDKYII
+162 YEEDYIYRDKYII

-185 SDIEVEHEEEV
+185 SDIEVEHEEEE

-202 TYPIKGEDESVT
+202 NYELKNSDEAVT

-226 TALAIHPEDERAE
+226 TALAIHPKDGRSEKLA
-239 ELSGKKAILPLVG
+239 GKKAVLPLVG
-252 RELPIVKDD
+252 REIPVVEDEVV
-261 AIDPEFGTGILK
+261 DPEFGSGIVK

-282 FDIGEAHDL
+282 FEIGETYGL
-291 ETISVINDDA
+291 ETISVIDDDA
-301 EIDFEGKYDGMDR
+301 NISFEGKYKGMDR
-314 YEGREAIVEDLEK
+314 YEAREEIVRDLDETGLL
-327 EGHLKKTEDYEHS
+327 EEIEDYEHS

-345 RCDTVV
+345 RCETVV
-351 EPSISE
+351 EPSVSE

-374 RNDEVELIPER
+374 RKDEVELIPDR

-420 GEITVAREEPKKCD
+420 GEIVVSREEPHTCT
-434 SCGSNE
+434 SCGSSE
-440 LTQERDV
+440 LTQETDV

-453 SALWPFSVMGW
+453 SALWPFSIMGW
-464 PEETED
+464 PEETEELD
-470 LNYFFPT
+470 YFFPT
-477 DLLITGFDIIFFWV
+477 NLLITGFDIIFFWV

-530 ILDPLELKDEYG
+530 ILDPLELKEEYG
-542 ADAVRF
+542 ADSVRF

-572 FLNKLWNAARFT
+572 FLNKLWNAARFA
-584 LSHVKEEDRTLP
+584 LP
-596 EKEEMELEDK
+596 HFESGDSLPSEKELELEDR
-606 WILSRYADALEG
+606 WILSRYTDTVTQVEKDLE
-618 VQDDLKDYSFKSA
+618 DYSFKSA
-631 TKKIYSFVWHDFCDW
+631 TKKLYSFVWNDFCDW

-652 PRLYSDEG
+652 PRLYSEEGDEG
-660 GEAASRVLGTT
+660 VKRVLGYTLK
-671 FRGTLK
+671 GTLTI
-677 LLHPFIPFVTEEIWG
+677 LHPFIPFITEEIWD
-692 KLPGDE
+692 KLSETSEPIMIQD
-698 GALIDRDFPEPDEEL
+698 LPDPESGTRNREA
-713 VDEEIEE
+713 EE
-720 KLSTLQEMITAVRN
+720 KLSALQEMIKAIRN

-739 NIPTGKDVKVLVE
+739 NIPTGKGIKVLIDTE
-752 VDDEETGQ
+752 NGDLGRLAEEK
-760 LVRENQTYFSEL
+760 LTYFQEL
-772 ADVSEMEVGTG
+772 ANVDELITGTDLG
-783 VEKPENSSRRV
+783 RPENSARRV
-794 LESSE
+794 LEDSE

-814 EKLKKE
+814 ERIKNE
-820 LTELE
+820 LTEVE
-825 SDLESTRKKLNNE
+825 NDLDSTLRKLNNE
-838 DFLTK
+838 DFLKK
-843 APDEVVSR
+843 APDEVVSK
-851 EKAKK
+851 EKKKK
-856 EEFLEKKER
+856 EEFLARKDR
-865 LQSNLEALEDN
+865 LETNLVALEDN

>member
-1 MELSK
+1 MALPKRYE
-6 QYKPEEVEERI
+6 PEKVEDRI
-17 YELWEEGGHFRAE
+17 YEYWEESGYFRAE
-30 INEDREPFS
+30 VNEDKEPFS

-68 QRMQGKEACWF
+68 KRMEGKEACWF

-94 KNLAEEG
+94 KHLAREDK
-101 LTRHDLGREE
+101 TRHDLGREK
-111 FVERVW
+111 FVDRVW
-117 DWKEEYGGKIKDQL
+117 EWKEEYGGKIKDQL
-131 KALGS
+131 KALGAS
-136 SADWSRER
+136 PDWSRER
-144 FTLDEGLSRAV
+144 FTLDEGLSNAV
-155 REAFVQL
+155 REAFVRL

-185 SDIEVEHEEEV
+185 SDIEVEHEEEQ

-202 TYPIKGEDESVT
+202 RYQLKDSDDYLTV
-214 IATTRPETMLGD
+214 ATTRPETMLGD
-226 TALAIHPEDERAE
+226 TALAIHPEDERSD
-239 ELSGKKAILPLVG
+239 ELAGRKAVLPLVG
-252 RELPIVKDD
+252 REMPIVEDD
-261 AIDPEFGTGILK
+261 VVDPDFGSGIVK

-282 FDIGEAHDL
+282 FDIGETHGL
-291 ETISVINDDA
+291 EVISVIDDA
-301 EIDFEGKYDGMDR
+301 AEISFEGKYHGMER
-314 YEGREAIVEDLEK
+314 YEARDKIVRDLDDAGYLE
-327 EGHLKKTEDYEHS
+327 EVEDYEHS

-351 EPSISE
+351 EPSVSE

-374 RNDEVELIPER
+374 REDEVELIPDR

-420 GEITVAREEPKKCD
+420 GEIVVSRDEPGQCS
-434 SCGSNE
+434 SCGSSE
-440 LTQERDV
+440 LTQETDV

-470 LNYFFPT
+470 LDYFFPT
-477 DLLITGFDIIFFWV
+477 NLLITGFDIIFFWV

-530 ILDPLELKDEYG
+530 ILDPLELKEDYG
-542 ADAVRF
+542 ADSVRF

-572 FLNKLWNAARFT
+572 FLNKLWNAARFA
-584 LSHVKEEDRTLP
+584 LPHVDEDKGLP
-596 EKEEMELEDK
+596 PIDELELEDR
-606 WILSRYADALEG
+606 WILSRYARTVTEVKEDLE
-618 VQDDLKDYSFKSA
+618 DYAFKAA
-631 TKKIYSFVWHDFCDW
+631 TKKLYSFVWNDFCDW

-660 GEAASRVLGTT
+660 DETVTRVLGYT
-671 FRGTLK
+671 FRGTLTV
-677 LLHPFIPFVTEEIWG
+677 LHPFIPFITEEIWD
-692 KLPGDE
+692 KLSESPE
-698 GALIDRDFPEPDEEL
+698 PIMLRDFPSPADEL
-713 VDEEIEE
+713 LNEEAEE
-720 KLSTLQEMITAVRN
+720 KLAALQEMIKAIRN

-739 NIPTGKDVKVLVE
+739 NIPTGQDIKVLIDTE
-752 VDDEETGQ
+752 DEELGR
-760 LVRENQTYFSEL
+760 LAKENLTYFSEL
-772 ADVSEMEVGTG
+772 ARVEELTVGSDL
-783 VEKPENSSRRV
+783 ERPDNSARRILENA
-794 LESSE
+794 E
-799 VLVPLEGLIDIEKER
+799 VLVPLSGLIDIDKER
-814 EKLKKE
+814 ERIKGE
-820 LTELE
+820 LSEVE
-825 SDLESTRKKLNNE
+825 DDLNATLRKLNNE
-838 DFLTK
+838 DFLKK
-843 APDEVVSR
+843 APEEVVSK
-851 EKAKK
+851 EKEKK
-856 EEFLEKKER
+856 DEFLQRKER
-865 LQSNLEALEDN
+865 LETNLAALEDN

>member
-1 MELSK
+1 MELPK
-6 QYKPEEVEERI
+6 RYEPEKVEDKI
-17 YELWEEGGHFRAE
+17 YDYWEENGYFRAE
-30 INEDREPFS
+30 VNEDREPFS

-68 QRMQGKEACWF
+68 QRMKGKEACWF

-94 KNLAEEG
+94 KHLAKENK
-101 LTRHDLGREE
+101 TRHDLGREK
-111 FVERVW
+111 FVDRVW
-117 DWKEEYGGKIKDQL
+117 EWKEEYGGKIKDQL

-136 SADWSRER
+136 SPDWSRER

-162 YEEGYIYRDKYII
+162 YEDGYIYRDKYII

-185 SDIEVEHEEEV
+185 SDIEVEHEEEE

-202 TYPIKGEDESVT
+202 NYELKGSDEFVT
-214 IATTRPETMLGD
+214 VATTRPETMLGD
-226 TALAIHPEDERAE
+226 TALAIHPEDDRSEKLA
-239 ELSGKKAILPLVG
+239 GKMAVLPLVG
-252 RELPIVKDD
+252 REIPVVKDD
-261 AIDPEFGTGILK
+261 VVDPEFGSGIVK

-282 FDIGEAHDL
+282 FEIGETYDL
-291 ETISVINDDA
+291 ETISVIDDDA
-301 EIDFEGKYDGMDR
+301 NISFEGKYEGMDR
-314 YEGREAIVEDLEK
+314 YEAREKIVSDLDEAGLL
-327 EGHLKKTEDYEHS
+327 EEIEDYEHS

-351 EPSISE
+351 EPSVSE

-367 EPAIEAV
+367 QPAIEAV
-374 RNDEVELIPER
+374 REDEVELIPDR

-420 GEITVAREEPKKCD
+420 GEIVVSREEPQTCT
-434 SCGSNE
+434 SCGSTK
-440 LTQERDV
+440 LTQETDV

-464 PEETED
+464 PEQTED
-470 LNYFFPT
+470 LEYFFPT

-522 KMSSSKGN
+522 KMSSSRGN
-530 ILDPLELKDEYG
+530 ILDPLELKEEYG
-542 ADAVRF
+542 ADSVRF

-572 FLNKLWNAARFT
+572 FLNKLWNAARFA
-584 LSHVKEEDRTLP
+584 LPHLEGGDNLPSEEEL
-596 EKEEMELEDK
+596 ELEDR
-606 WILSRYADALEG
+606 WILSRYTDTVNQIEEDLE
-618 VQDDLKDYSFKSA
+618 DYSFKSA
-631 TKKIYSFVWHDFCDW
+631 TKNLYSFVWNDFCDW

-652 PRLYSDEG
+652 PRLYSEG
-660 GEAASRVLGTT
+660 GDEAVKQVLEYTLK
-671 FRGTLK
+671 GTLTM
-677 LLHPFIPFVTEEIWG
+677 LHPFIPFITEEIWD
-692 KLPGDE
+692 KLSETTEP
-698 GALIDRDFPEPDEEL
+698 IMIQDFPAPESSMRNRES
-713 VDEEIEE
+713 EE
-720 KLSTLQEMITAVRN
+720 KISALQEMIKAIRN

-739 NIPTGKDVKVLVE
+739 NIPTGEGIKVLIDTE
-752 VDDEETGQ
+752 DDDLSRLAEEK
-760 LVRENQTYFSEL
+760 LTYFEEL
-772 ADVSEMEVGTG
+772 ANVDELKTGTDL
-783 VEKPENSSRRV
+783 ERPENSARRV
-794 LESSE
+794 LEDSE
-799 VLVPLEGLIDIEKER
+799 VLVPLAGLIDIEKER
-814 EKLKKE
+814 ERIKNE
-820 LTELE
+820 LVEVE
-825 SDLESTRKKLNNE
+825 DDLNSTLRKLNNE
-838 DFLTK
+838 DFLKK
-843 APDEVVSR
+843 APEEVVSK
-851 EKAKK
+851 EKKKK
-856 EEFLEKKER
+856 EEFLARKDR
-865 LQSNLEALEDN
+865 LETNLAALEDN